1 MMPTIDE
8 DREAVLQDLEVQE
21 EENIDAE
28 DDQEEGAFKKSKEQF
43 CGSCL
48 PKAKNRC
55 FRK

>member
-43 CGSCL
+43 RGSCL
-48 PKAKNRC
+48 PKAKIRC